1 MRNQK
6 LDLNDRR
13 PTAPFYMSIYM
24 SMPVRVVS
32 EAGKQIAAFRSPRK
46 LAKAIESG
54 ELVLIPGDAVLI
66 GW

>member
-13 PTAPFYMSIYM
+13 PTAPFYM